1 MIYDIQKASALKRL
15 SALILDLILLLIFA
29 TGAAYASSLIF
40 NVDAH
45 QAKLQEKYRYYEET
59 YNVSFDLKQ
68 EDFDNMSEEERAH
81 YDEVEQIINHDEESI
96 EENQLMINL
105 SFVIILIGIFFGVL
119 IVEFIIP
126 LIFKNGQT
134 VGKKVFSL
142 IVIKNNSVK
151 ISNLQ
156 LFVRTIFGKFIIELI
171 VPIYFIVMT
180 MYGIV
185 GYIGPIVVLALL
197 LLQIALVIF
206 TKFSTPIHDI
216 LAFTCVADK
225 QSQMIFESEEDLAHY
240 KGKLHAESVASSKY

>member
-81 YDEVEQIINHDEESI
+81 YDEVEQIINHDEEFIKES
-96 EENQLMINL
+96 QLMINL

>member
-81 YDEVEQIINHDEESI
+81 YDEVEQIINHDEEFI
-96 EENQLMINL
+96 KENQLMINL

-240 KGKLHAESVASSKY
+240 KGKLHAESVAASKY

>member
-81 YDEVEQIINHDEESI
+81 YDEVEQIINHDEEFI
-96 EENQLMINL
+96 KENQLMINL

>member
-81 YDEVEQIINHDEESI
+81 YDEVEQIINHDEEFI
-96 EENQLMINL
+96 KENQLMINL

-225 QSQMIFESEEDLAHY
+225 QSQMIFESEEELAHY
-240 KGKLHAESVASSKY
+240 KGKLHAESVAASKY

>member
-81 YDEVEQIINHDEESI
+81 YDEVEQIINHDEEFI
-96 EENQLMINL
+96 KENQLMINL

-225 QSQMIFESEEDLAHY
+225 QSQMIFESEEELAHY